1 GSTKVFLADE
11 ATGRPVVLALMDANT
26 GNPITRAGHRVH
38 VSADAEPLTLWRART
53 GRAYAEKDQLVSPFP
68 H

>member
-1 GSTKVFLADE
+1 VA
-11 ATGRPVVLALMDANT
+11 LALMDANT
-26 GNPITRAGHRVH
+26 GKPITRAGHRVH